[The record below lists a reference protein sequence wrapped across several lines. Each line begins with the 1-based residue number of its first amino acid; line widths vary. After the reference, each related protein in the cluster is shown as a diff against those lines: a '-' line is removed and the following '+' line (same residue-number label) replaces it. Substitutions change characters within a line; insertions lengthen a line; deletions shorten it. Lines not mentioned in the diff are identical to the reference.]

1 MDDLIDSMETFES
14 TPSVLEKMQILSHK
28 NAHLTSCQLVRQ
40 DLPVTKL
47 QDVYYHSFPSHK
59 KSADKKKSAVAC
71 DLAHGNGRGAHLLPE
86 GFGTAQPHNSIVPGE
101 FRA

>member
-1 MDDLIDSMETFES
+1 MAQKPRTFLSSSLTMDDLIDSMETFES

-59 KSADKKKSAVAC
+59 KSADKKKISRS
-71 DLAHGNGRGAHLLPE
+71 LRPR
-86 GFGTAQPHNSIVPGE
+86 SW
-101 FRA
+101 